1 MRAAV
6 VTEFGGP
13 DVIKTQDWPDPVP
26 AAGQVLVEVM
36 VADVI
41 FVETAIRKGQQSRFF
56 DVKPPYV
63 PGGSLGGRVR
73 AVGADVPEEWIGKT
87 VLGRVIGFGAHAE
100 LALTTADLV
109 EVPAELDLETAVAVF
124 GDGFT
129 ALMLEEL
136 APPMQGKEVLITAS
150 AGGMGLLLTRL
161 AHQAGA
167 HVIAAARGPKKLDLS
182 KAQGADVVIDYGKPG
197 WEKLVL
203 EATNNRGADIVFE
216 GAGGGLGAAAFTVV
230 RDGGWFSAHGAP
242 SGGFAAYDAADARRR
257 GITVKGIADL
267 RADTTTTTVTGAEVI
282 RRAVAG
288 DLVPVIDQV
297 YDLDHL
303 ADAHTA
309 LENRTLRGKALIR
322 VSR

>member
-1 MRAAV
+1 M
-6 VTEFGGP
+6 
-13 DVIKTQDWPDPVP
+13 
-26 AAGQVLVEVM
+26 
-36 VADVI
+36 
-41 FVETAIRKGQQSRFF
+41 
-56 DVKPPYV
+56 
-63 PGGSLGGRVR
+63 
-73 AVGADVPEEWIGKT
+73 
-87 VLGRVIGFGAHAE
+87 
-100 LALTTADLV
+100 
-109 EVPAELDLETAVAVF
+109 
-124 GDGFT
+124 
-129 ALMLEEL
+129 
-136 APPMQGKEVLITAS
+136 
-150 AGGMGLLLTRL
+150 
-161 AHQAGA
+161 
-167 HVIAAARGPKKLDLS
+167 
-182 KAQGADVVIDYGKPG
+182 VIDYGKPG

-242 SGGFAAYDAADARRR
+242 SGGFAAYDPADARRR

-303 ADAHTA
+303 ADAHSA